1 MSNQHISLLF
11 NYSYTINL
19 FLEYCHNLLD
29 TQNKYIKQNLQ
40 YENILQKSISFL
52 VGYIL
57 TCHYFNTLYSINYLL
72 IIMLYWVGL
81 GILST
86 IGLGFGLQTGLL
98 FLMPYIISVYNKA
111 IECGSTDFNLNNETL
126 TCNISNISNHQTD
139 NISNIN
145 KDYIIYYVF
154 LKTLPFT
161 ILWGIGSAIGELPP
175 YYIARNY
182 KNNIL
187 DRNKNTEN
195 KKNKIINK
203 MLYYKNKFK
212 NNYYLK
218 LVQKYNFL
226 SIIVMASWPNITFDM
241 CGIVCGYYKL
251 SLKNFLIP
259 TIIGKAFIKA
269 PIQNFLILY
278 VYKYNIDNTILKSN
292 KNNITYFLNTII
304 IVLLV
309 YFIKNSI
316 ETTARIQYKKQ
327 LVINKIHQI

>member
-1 MSNQHISLLF
+1 
-11 NYSYTINL
+11 
-19 FLEYCHNLLD
+19 
-29 TQNKYIKQNLQ
+29 
-40 YENILQKSISFL
+40 
-52 VGYIL
+52 
-57 TCHYFNTLYSINYLL
+57 
-72 IIMLYWVGL
+72 MLYWLGL

-98 FLMPYIISVYNKA
+98 FLMPYIISVYNKE

-126 TCNISNISNHQTD
+126 ICNNISNHQTD
-139 NISNIN
+139 YINNI
-145 KDYIIYYVF
+145 KDDYIIYYVF

-161 ILWGIGSAIGELPP
+161 ILWGIGSALGELPP

-187 DRNKNTEN
+187 DRNNNIEN

-212 NNYYLK
+212 NNYYLI
-218 LVQKYNFL
+218 LVQKYKFI
-226 SIIVMASWPNITFDM
+226 SIILMASWPNITFDM

-251 SLKNFLIP
+251 SLNNFLVP

-292 KNNITYFLNTII
+292 KNTITYFINTII

-316 ETTARIQYKKQ
+316 ETMALTQYKKHI
-327 LVINKIHQI
+327 VTNKIHQI